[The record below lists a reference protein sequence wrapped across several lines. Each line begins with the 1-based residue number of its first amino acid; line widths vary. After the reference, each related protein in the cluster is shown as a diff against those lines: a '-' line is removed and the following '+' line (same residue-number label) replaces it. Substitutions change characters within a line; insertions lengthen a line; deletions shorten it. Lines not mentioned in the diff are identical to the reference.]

1 MQYNKFQ
8 LYSLNMQNEV
18 RADKEYQMALD
29 LIHNIEECKT
39 IKQIKTLLK
48 EKLGLTECVQ
58 NHKIGAL
65 GYLTTINTDKYF
77 EVNITY
83 SNKVSSC
90 IFPKKSA

>member
-8 LYSLNMQNEV
+8 LYSLNMMNEV

-29 LIHNIEECKT
+29 LIHKIEECKT

-48 EKLGLTECVQ
+48 EELGLTECVQ

-65 GYLTTINTDKYF
+65 GSLTTENTDKYF

-83 SNKVSSC
+83 SNKVSLC